1 MMLHGNIVNFEGLNQ
16 SQRVAMAK
24 FDTSAKG
31 SDSSTVP
38 LEFASS
44 FFFLTVLLL
53 V

>member
-1 MMLHGNIVNFEGLNQ
+1 MMLHGNIVNFEDLNQ

-31 SDSSTVP
+31 SDASTVP
-38 LEFASS
+38 LEFAIV
-44 FFFLTVLLL
+44 FLTVLLL